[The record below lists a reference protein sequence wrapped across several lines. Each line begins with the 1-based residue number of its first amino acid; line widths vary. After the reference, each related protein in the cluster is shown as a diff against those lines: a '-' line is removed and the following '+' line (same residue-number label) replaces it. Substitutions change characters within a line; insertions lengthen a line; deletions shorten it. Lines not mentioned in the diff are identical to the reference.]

1 MVACN
6 AGHAEAGKAA
16 AHSGAA
22 DGDPSAVQTGNDSES
37 VRSEAED
44 EDDGNDGSAGQ
55 QARPEG
61 NQPAI
66 LSISAADDGGGCCG
80 RQRQHQHPALQSL
93 RKAITAT
100 RAAPARPVLALTGEH
115 VSHYLPSPSLRRD
128 GTLIKQQL
136 IFGVSKAEAGI
147 NLMHTVTQT

>member
-66 LSISAADDGGGCCG
+66 LSISAADDGCACSSVSLLHTCVLLSSPLGVYWRHCC
-80 RQRQHQHPALQSL
+80 
-93 RKAITAT
+93 
-100 RAAPARPVLALTGEH
+100 
-115 VSHYLPSPSLRRD
+115 D
-128 GTLIKQQL
+128 GTSTQ
-136 IFGVSKAEAGI
+136 V
-147 NLMHTVTQT
+147 LM